1 MQIHQ
6 LKVENYSLIILL
18 NKYRNNNNLKKFLSK
33 FEETKWLEYL
43 SDILCGSN

>member
-43 SDILCGSN
+43 SDFLCGSN